1 MAEKEE
7 EVPAKKGGW
16 WKGILGAV
24 GGMLSGV
31 VVMYLTPWV
40 DKVVKPPAP
49 VANFSVEY
57 DGATAQFQNQSQPRG
72 EGWWDFGDG
81 SPLVPVSTDTEF
93 LKHTYPRP
101 GDYNVKLAIHNVLG
115 EANDRSVPIHIDG
128 PTALN
133 KPQVASPFA
142 SWARSNMRVC
152 TCGTSATSGP
162 LRSRPMRPRATAVTS
177 RSRNPADTS

>member
-7 EVPAKKGGW
+7 EAPAKKGGW
-16 WKGILGAV
+16 WKGIFGAV

-49 VANFSVEY
+49 VANFSVQY

-101 GDYNVKLAIHNVLG
+101 GDYTVKLAIHN
-115 EANDRSVPIHIDG
+115 DPHRQPD
-128 PTALN
+128 
-133 KPQVASPFA
+133 
-142 SWARSNMRVC
+142 
-152 TCGTSATSGP
+152 
-162 LRSRPMRPRATAVTS
+162 RPRQTAGRVAGGGAGPPGRYRRGRVRAGHLLLHGHGRT
-177 RSRNPADTS
+177 RGPVRVGLRRRAAL